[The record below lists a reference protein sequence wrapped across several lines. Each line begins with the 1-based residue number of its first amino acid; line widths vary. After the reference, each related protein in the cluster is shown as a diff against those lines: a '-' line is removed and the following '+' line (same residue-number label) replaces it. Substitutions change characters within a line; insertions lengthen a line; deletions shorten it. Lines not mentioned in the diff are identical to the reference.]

1 MAGRLEVPGQ
11 YKGWVK
17 PDPSRHVGVASF
29 EPSVKPFASIRK
41 PVMISMIGEDG
52 KTYQWIVKA
61 GEDLRQDQRVQQLF
75 NICNESLAH
84 DSENIGS
91 GLSITTYAV
100 LPLSATLG
108 LIEFVPQTLPFKEVM
123 REVEGGVGVL
133 ERSTKAYCDGLA
145 KLTGEKNP
153 AQACLATWKLDKER
167 VAGEYQA
174 VVARADSSTFR
185 KALVNLSSSPEGFFT
200 LRKNFVQ
207 SYAGVSAMQWLVG
220 IGDRH
225 LSNYLLHLPTG
236 KCVTIDFGYS
246 FGVAT
251 SFLPVPELVQLRLT
265 PQLLTAM
272 APLGTA
278 GPFREVL
285 ARVLTRLSLEPDVLL
300 AALETFVHEPTLD
313 WASLARTESGAKRV
327 EVSLE
332 EFTKGRVDMAR
343 EKLSGG
349 NPSAISARYTNMI
362 FLESHAFLCTESSRL
377 VRDHQGGEVREL
389 L

>member
-1 MAGRLEVPGQ
+1 MGGKLEVPGQ
-11 YKGWVK
+11 YKGWAK
-17 PDPSRHVGVASF
+17 PDPSRHVMVASF
-29 EPSVKPFASIRK
+29 EPSVRPFASLRK
-41 PVMISMIGEDG
+41 PVRMGMLGEDG

-61 GEDLRQDQRVQQLF
+61 GEDLRQDSRVQQLF
-75 NICNESLAH
+75 AICNESLAH
-84 DSENIGS
+84 DSENS
-91 GLSITTYAV
+91 HSSLSITTYAV
-100 LPLSATLG
+100 LPLSTTLG
-108 LIEFVPQTLPFKEVM
+108 LIEFVPKTLPFKEAM
-123 REVEGGVGVL
+123 ISVEGGGNAID
-133 ERSTKAYCDGLA
+133 RAIKAYMQGLL

-167 VAGEYQA
+167 VAGEYEG
-174 VVARADSSTFR
+174 VIYRAESSTLR
-185 KALVNLSSSPEGFFT
+185 SALVNLSSSPEGFFT

-207 SYAGVSAMQWLVG
+207 SYAVVSAMQWLVG

-265 PQLLTAM
+265 PQLLAVM

-285 ARVLTRLSLEPDVLL
+285 ARVLTRLRVDPEVLL
-300 AALETFVHEPTLD
+300 AALETFVQEPTLD
-313 WASLARTESGAKRV
+313 WASLASKESGQKRG

-332 EFTKGRVDMAR
+332 EFTRERVDMAR
-343 EKLSGG
+343 EKLAGG
-349 NPSAISARYTNMI
+349 NPSAISARYTLTSDI
-362 FLESHAFLCTESSRL
+362 IPVKLENNE
-377 VRDHQGGEVREL
+377 
-389 L
+389 